1 MLRAPLACF
10 SFLLIAGCV
19 SVEADERGDPM
30 QYDCNDLVV
39 VGRVTT
45 LASSPIKDGNLNWS
59 SAWDFRISIK
69 RVLRGA
75 ERKSVVPA
83 VGASHAQVREDI
95 DLLIVL
101 SKDKASNIYSIR
113 TLNVWESNSQLAERC
128 TDMAA

>member
-1 MLRAPLACF
+1 
-10 SFLLIAGCV
+10 
-19 SVEADERGDPM
+19 M

-45 LASSPIKDGNLNWS
+45 LASSPINDGNLNWS
-59 SAWDFRISIK
+59 SVWDLRISIK

-83 VGASHAQVREDI
+83 VGASHAQVRDDI

-101 SKDKASNIYSIR
+101 SKDKASSMYSIR
-113 TLNVWESNSQLAERC
+113 TLNVWESKSQLAERC
-128 TDMAA
+128 TDMTV